1 MGPEPLRG
9 LCVSLGGVATTVG
22 SVLLPESGALAVT
35 FGNID
40 DALILAIGLILWF
53 KLLATF
59 ANRLASLLTRR
70 LHVAS
75 AFDSC
80 ILSFLGGSSFHL
92 FLG

>member
-22 SVLLPESGALAVT
+22 SVLLPESGALATT
-35 FGNID
+35 FGNND

-59 ANRLASLLTRR
+59 ASRLQRLASYAPLACR
-70 LHVAS
+70 LR
-75 AFDSC
+75 
-80 ILSFLGGSSFHL
+80 L
-92 FLG
+92 